1 MGGRAVRIT
10 PDTNVLVGVLTR
22 DDEHQARIGEAALLR
37 ATTVALSLPALCE
50 LVWVL
55 SRGYRFA
62 PQNIAMAI
70 RVLIGGAGV
79 VIDGPAVDA
88 GLEALDAG
96 GDFADAVIA
105 HEGRR
110 LGGDVFVSFD
120 KAAVAL
126 MASRKEAAQLLA

>member
-1 MGGRAVRIT
+1 MKVT
-10 PDTNVLVGVLTR
+10 PDTNVLVRVLTR
-22 DDEHQARIGEAALLR
+22 DDERQARIGEAALLR
-37 ATTVALSLPALCE
+37 AATVALTLPTLCE

-55 SRGYRFA
+55 SRGYRYT
-62 PQNIAMAI
+62 PRSIAMAI

-88 GLEALDAG
+88 GLEALDSG

-110 LGGDVFVSFD
+110 LGGEVFVSFD
-120 KAAVAL
+120 KEAVAML
-126 MASRKEAAQLLA
+126 TAKSEAAQLLG

>member
-1 MGGRAVRIT
+1 MKVT
-10 PDTNVLVGVLTR
+10 PDTNVLVRVLIQ
-22 DDEHQARIGEAALLR
+22 DDLRQAKIAEAALLR
-37 ATTVALSLPALCE
+37 AETIAITLPTLCE

-55 SRGYRFA
+55 SRLYRF
-62 PQNIAMAI
+62 PPDHVAMAI

-96 GDFADAVIA
+96 GDFADVVIA
-105 HEGRR
+105 YEGRR

-120 KAAVAL
+120 KDAVSLLTA
-126 MASRKEAAQLLA
+126 RKEAAQLLA

>member
-1 MGGRAVRIT
+1 MKIT
-10 PDTNVLVGVLTR
+10 PDTNVLVRVLTR
-22 DDEHQARIGEAALLR
+22 DERRQARIAEAALVR
-37 ATTVALSLPALCE
+37 AETIALTLPTLCE

-55 SRGYRFA
+55 SRLYRFPTA
-62 PQNIAMAI
+62 QVAMAI

-105 HEGRR
+105 YEGRR
-110 LGGDVFVSFD
+110 LGGELFVSFD
-120 KAAVAL
+120 KDAVAL
-126 MASRKEAAQLLA
+126 LKARKEAAQLLG

>member
-1 MGGRAVRIT
+1 VRIT
-10 PDTNVLVGVLTR
+10 PDTNVLVRVLTG
-22 DDEHQARIGEAALLR
+22 DDQRQARIGQAVLLR
-37 ATTVALSLPALCE
+37 ATTVALTLPTLCE

-55 SRGYRFA
+55 SRGYHYA
-62 PQNIAMAI
+62 AENIAMAI

-105 HEGRR
+105 FEGRR
-110 LGGDVFVSFD
+110 LGGEVFVSFD
-120 KAAVAL
+120 KDAVAL
-126 MASRKEAAQLLA
+126 LPARGEAAQLLG

>member
-1 MGGRAVRIT
+1 MKIT
-10 PDTNVLVGVLTR
+10 PDTNVLVRMLIQ
-22 DDEHQARIGEAALLR
+22 DDKRQARIAEAALLR
-37 ATTVALSLPALCE
+37 AETIALTLPTLCE

-55 SRGYRFA
+55 SRLYRFPLA
-62 PQNIAMAI
+62 HIAMAI

-105 HEGRR
+105 FEGRR

-120 KAAVAL
+120 KAVVEL
-126 MASRKEAAQLLA
+126 LASRNQAARLLG